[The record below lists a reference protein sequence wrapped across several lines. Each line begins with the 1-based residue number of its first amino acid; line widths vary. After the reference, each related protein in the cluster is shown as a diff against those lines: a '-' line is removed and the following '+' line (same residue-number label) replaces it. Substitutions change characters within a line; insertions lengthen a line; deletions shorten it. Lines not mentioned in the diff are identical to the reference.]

1 MFEIKVNM
9 DTNRLC
15 TFVEMALSVNE
26 SSIAYDKS
34 VFSNENETTSSIGK
48 IISSIISFF
57 TGTSP
62 PPLLT

>member
-1 MFEIKVNM
+1 MDLEKV
-9 DTNRLC
+9 LKH

-34 VFSNENETTSSIGK
+34 VFSNENETISSIGK

-57 TGTSP
+57 KGTSP